1 MVEVCNDI
9 RDVLDSD
16 GYLRELISASIS
28 LHGKKSSITHPNE
41 VWRYTRRQLLVVSE
55 LLVRRGGRMDNERL
69 CVA

>member
-1 MVEVCNDI
+1 MVEVRDDI

-16 GYLRELISASIS
+16 GYLREQISASIS
-28 LHGKKSSITHPNE
+28 LQGKKSSITHPNE

-55 LLVRRGGRMDNERL
+55 LLVRRGGRMNNERL